1 MAEGAMEASDPNII
15 KTFGPVAEKLERD
28 EGFFGYGMIGG
39 SCGADS
45 DLERR
50 GEGARWARCCKSESA
65 GGGVILPLRKK
76 PTKRSGFGRFD
87 TSDEDRLFFGMK
99 ATSDGG
105 DL

>member
-1 MAEGAMEASDPNII
+1 MAEGAMESSDPNII
-15 KTFGPVAEKLERD
+15 KTFWLVAEKLESD
-28 EGFFGYGMIGG
+28 EGLFGHGMIGG

-45 DLERR
+45 DLER
-50 GEGARWARCCKSESA
+50 GGKSARSARRCKSESA
-65 GGGVILPLRKK
+65 GGGVIFSLGKK

-105 DL
+105 NL

>member
-15 KTFGPVAEKLERD
+15 KTFGPVAEKLESD
-28 EGFFGYGMIGG
+28 EGFFGHGMIGG

-50 GEGARWARCCKSESA
+50 GESARWARRCKSESA
-65 GGGVILPLRKK
+65 GGGVIFSLGKK
-76 PTKRSGFGRFD
+76 PTKRSGFGRID
-87 TSDEDRLFFGMK
+87 TSNEDRLFFGMK

>member
-1 MAEGAMEASDPNII
+1 MANGAMEASDPNII
-15 KTFGPVAEKLERD
+15 KTFRPVAEKLKSD
-28 EGFFGYGMIGG
+28 EGLFGHGVIGS

-45 DLERR
+45 DLERK
-50 GEGARWARCCKSESA
+50 GEGARWARRCKSEGA
-65 GGGVILPLRKK
+65 GGGVIFSLRKK
-76 PTKRSGFGRFD
+76 PTKGLGFGKFD

>member
-1 MAEGAMEASDPNII
+1 M
-15 KTFGPVAEKLERD
+15 
-28 EGFFGYGMIGG
+28 
-39 SCGADS
+39 
-45 DLERR
+45 
-50 GEGARWARCCKSESA
+50 
-65 GGGVILPLRKK
+65 ILPLRKK